1 MSLPSSFDVSQIRGN
16 LTDAQKRTA
25 AQTFAHFIGTPSTSF
40 GAEIGR
46 NLKIVEINVKVPT
59 NEGGE
64 GSSLPESGN
73 EGEGVC
79 WDEVDGVFGT
89 DSRSTERPRV
99 AMHDAMAQTI
109 CEIDVTKNMCNI
121 FGNLHGGCSAYM
133 IDHCSVSALVSLGI
147 VAGIDGTGVSQS
159 LSLQWYRPAI
169 LGTKLKIISTT
180 VSLDGYI
187 RTARSELRDRV
198 DNTLYVE
205 ATHSTINKNAGR
217 KSEKMPE
224 PKL

>member
-59 NEGGE
+59 NE
-64 GSSLPESGN
+64 
-73 EGEGVC
+73 
-79 WDEVDGVFGT
+79 
-89 DSRSTERPRV
+89 ERPRV